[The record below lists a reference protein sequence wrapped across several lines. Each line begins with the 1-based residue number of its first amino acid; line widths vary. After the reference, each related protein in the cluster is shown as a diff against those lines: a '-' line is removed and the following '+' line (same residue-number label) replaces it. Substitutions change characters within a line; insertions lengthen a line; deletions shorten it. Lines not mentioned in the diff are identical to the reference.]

1 MQIIPIIFDK
11 VILNGNIKYFIKKT
25 KDELL
30 KDEQKK
36 YNSNLLRR
44 QKYQLKKIGDEN
56 FLKKQNENKKK
67 YRDKMKNNK

>member
-44 QKYQLKKIGDEN
+44 QKYQLKKMNDGN
-56 FLKKQNENKKK
+56 FLKNKMKIKK
-67 YRDKMKNNK
+67 YIEIK